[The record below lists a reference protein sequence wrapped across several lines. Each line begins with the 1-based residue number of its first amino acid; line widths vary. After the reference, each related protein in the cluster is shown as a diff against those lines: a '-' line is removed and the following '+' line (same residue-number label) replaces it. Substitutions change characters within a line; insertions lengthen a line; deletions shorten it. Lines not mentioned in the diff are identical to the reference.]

1 MGIKT
6 YRLELDAERHPVLVM
21 ENEDNY
27 KVEPLLNWNPRF
39 QFANFT
45 SSFDNP
51 LQE

>member
-1 MGIKT
+1 MSKFT
-6 YRLELDAERHPVLVM
+6 
-21 ENEDNY
+21 
-27 KVEPLLNWNPRF
+27 VEEINLLNWNPKF

>member
-1 MGIKT
+1 MKLK
-6 YRLELDAERHPVLVM
+6 RLGTLLLTA
-21 ENEDNY
+21 
-27 KVEPLLNWNPRF
+27 LNWNPKF

>member
-1 MGIKT
+1 MQAGVRIIEKTIKKT
-6 YRLELDAERHPVLVM
+6 VEAVFFVVLPDEM
-21 ENEDNY
+21 LY
-27 KVEPLLNWNPRF
+27 KLNWNPRF

>member
-1 MGIKT
+1 MQQTIKNEPKV
-6 YRLELDAERHPVLVM
+6 ELDYLH
-21 ENEDNY
+21 
-27 KVEPLLNWNPRF
+27 KLNWNPKF